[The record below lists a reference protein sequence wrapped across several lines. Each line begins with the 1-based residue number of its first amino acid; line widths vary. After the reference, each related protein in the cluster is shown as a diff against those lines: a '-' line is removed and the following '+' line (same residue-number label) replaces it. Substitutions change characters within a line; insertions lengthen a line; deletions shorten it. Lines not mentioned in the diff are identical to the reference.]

1 MSQVDMAGTAR
12 KEFLPSR
19 VHDRRFFITAALLFV
34 ASAAVTVIWCAS
46 MSAMEGMSM
55 PGGWTMSMTW
65 MRMPGQSWFVAATA
79 FLGMWVVMMVAMM
92 LPPLMPMLRRYRQA
106 VGGIDNAHLDR
117 LTARVAVG
125 YFAVWT
131 LLGIV
136 IFPLGVLLASL
147 AMHLPELAS
156 KVPMLAGAVVAIAGA
171 MQFSPWKIHHLNCCR
186 HSLDRGSS
194 LRPDS
199 GTAWRHGLHLGLR
212 CCYCCAGHTAVLL
225 MVGVMS
231 LSAMIVV
238 AAAISAERLAPAGE
252 RIASVIGAI
261 AIGAGVF
268 MMLRSMNLI
277 TGDLITG

>member
-12 KEFLPSR
+12 KELSPSTA
-19 VHDRRFFITAALLFV
+19 HDRCFFITAALLFV
-34 ASAAVTVIWCAS
+34 FSAAVTVIWCAS

-65 MRMPGQSWFVAATA
+65 MRMPGQSWLAAATA
-79 FLGMWVVMMVAMM
+79 FLSMWVVMMVAMM
-92 LPPLMPMLRRYRQA
+92 LPPLMPMLWRYRQA
-106 VGGIDNAHLDR
+106 VVGINKTHLDR
-117 LTARVAVG
+117 LTACVAVG

-136 IFPLGVLLASL
+136 IFPVGVLLASL
-147 AMHLPELAS
+147 VMHLPPLAS
-156 KVPMLAGAVVAIAGA
+156 KVPIVAGAVIAIAGA
-171 MQFSPWKIHHLNCCR
+171 MQFTPWKARYLNCCR
-186 HSLDRGSS
+186 HSLEQGCS

-199 GTAWRHGLHLGLR
+199 STAWRHGLYLGLR
-212 CCYCCAGHTAVLL
+212 CCYCCASHTAVLL
-225 MVGVMS
+225 VVGVMS

-252 RIASVIGAI
+252 RIARVAGAI

-268 MMLRSMNLI
+268 MMLRPMKLI
-277 TGDLITG
+277 AGDLITG

>member
-12 KEFLPSR
+12 KEFSPSR
-19 VHDRRFFITAALLFV
+19 VHDRRFFIIAALVFV

-65 MRMPGQSWFVAATA
+65 MRMPGQSWLAAATT

-106 VGGIDNAHLDR
+106 VGGFGNAHVDR
-117 LTARVAVG
+117 LTACVAVG

-136 IFPLGVLLASL
+136 LFPVGVLLASL
-147 AMHLPELAS
+147 AMHVPALAS
-156 KVPMLAGAVVAIAGA
+156 KVPIIAGAVVAIAGA
-171 MQFSPWKIHHLNCCR
+171 MQFTPWKTHYLNCCR
-186 HSLDRGSS
+186 HSLEGGCS

-199 GTAWRHGLHLGLR
+199 STAWRHGLYLGLR
-212 CCYCCAGHTAVLL
+212 CCYCCASHTAALL

-231 LSAMIVV
+231 PGAMIVV

-252 RIASVIGAI
+252 RIARVVGAI

-268 MMLRSMNLI
+268 MMLLSMNLI
-277 TGDLITG
+277 TG